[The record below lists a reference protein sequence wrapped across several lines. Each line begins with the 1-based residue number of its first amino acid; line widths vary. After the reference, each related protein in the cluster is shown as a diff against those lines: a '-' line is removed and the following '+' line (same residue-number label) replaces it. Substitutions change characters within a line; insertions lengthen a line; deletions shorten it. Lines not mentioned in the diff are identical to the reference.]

1 MNSSAAE
8 QKAKTTTRKKKC
20 RPTTRDQLT
29 EELCSTQ
36 PASHREAFGM
46 PRDFLKNRFIYL
58 TISSRAHG
66 LSVGVNM
73 NPDKHCD
80 FDCIYCDAD
89 RERPGPDQTLDLEV
103 MTDELHRTLE
113 LVHTGGLRDFPQYKG
128 LPEELLQLQQITLSG
143 EGEPTLCPDFKEAVE
158 RVIYVRAM
166 DPSQFYK
173 IVLLTNGSGLHRPN
187 VQEGLRLLTLQD
199 EIWVKL
205 DAGTQDYM
213 DQVNRPQIPLRK
225 IMGNIIQLGGRRPII
240 VQSLFATL
248 KGIKP
253 SPEEVDAYAQ
263 RLIELTH
270 KGVQIALVQISSA
283 TRPTMNSEC
292 GHLPLKTL
300 SAIAKTVRE
309 KTDLP
314 VDVF

>member
-1 MNSSAAE
+1 MNSSPAE
-8 QKAKTTTRKKKC
+8 QKSKTTVRKKKS
-20 RPTTRDQLT
+20 RPSTQEQLT
-29 EELCSTQ
+29 EELCSSR
-36 PASHREAFGM
+36 PATHRDAFGM
-46 PRDFLKNRFIYL
+46 PRDFLQNRFIYL

-89 RERPGPDQTLDLEV
+89 RESPGQDRMLDLEV
-103 MTDELHRTLE
+103 MTDELQRTLE
-113 LVHTGGLRDFPQYKG
+113 LVRTGGLRKFPQYDV
-128 LPEELLQLQQITLSG
+128 LPDELLELQQITLSG
-143 EGEPTLCPDFKEAVE
+143 EGEPTLCPEFKEAVE
-158 RVIYVRAM
+158 TVIHVRAM
-166 DPSQFYK
+166 DPAQFFK
-173 IVLLTNGSGLHRPN
+173 IVLLTNGSGLHRPA
-187 VQEGLRLLTLQD
+187 VQEGVRLLTVQD

-213 DQVNRPQIPLRK
+213 DQINRPQIPLKK
-225 IMGNIIQLGGRRPII
+225 IMGNIAQLGSRRPII
-240 VQSLFATL
+240 LQSLFATI

-263 RLIELTH
+263 RLIELTT
-270 KGVQIALVQISSA
+270 KGVQISLVQISSA
-283 TRPTMNSEC
+283 TRPTLNSEC